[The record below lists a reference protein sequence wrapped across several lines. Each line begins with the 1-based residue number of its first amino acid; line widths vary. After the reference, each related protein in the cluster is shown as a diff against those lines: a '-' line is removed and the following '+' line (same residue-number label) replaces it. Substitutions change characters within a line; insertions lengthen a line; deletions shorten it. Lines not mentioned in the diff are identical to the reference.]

1 MLLMMNFHHY
11 NRPEMWDEIIWRY
24 DCELKIIK
32 VLPLFA
38 KAYNCLPTGYLFWA
52 RLKLML
58 LAAPLMLPHK
68 TLDKLVC
75 HLIIFMYWPIWLALL
90 LMSGKSDTYTLKLKM
105 EAKFLEQE
113 IDCYE
118 IDTNEFSSREQRK
131 RFIFSNS
138 NIYAF
143 A

>member
-1 MLLMMNFHHY
+1 
-11 NRPEMWDEIIWRY
+11 
-24 DCELKIIK
+24 
-32 VLPLFA
+32 
-38 KAYNCLPTGYLFWA
+38 
-52 RLKLML
+52 
-58 LAAPLMLPHK
+58 
-68 TLDKLVC
+68 
-75 HLIIFMYWPIWLALL
+75 
-90 LMSGKSDTYTLKLKM
+90 MSGKSDTYTLKLKM